1 MKNPTL
7 LSGTVIVKPSLF
19 NAVGSM
25 HDNKAQR
32 NLYLEVLA
40 GTFPKNAQ
48 VVTGTVAN
56 FSGFGCGQNKDILAD
71 DSMMLLEFAQTIHI
85 NKETGEPVTYV
96 DKNGITKISLNT
108 SYTVLARLNA
118 LDYLNAKSMIGA
130 KAVIDTD
137 AKKVEAVEKVK
148 EPAQEPA
155 QEEPTPQS

>member
-32 NLYLEVLA
+32 NIYLEVLA
-40 GTFPKNAQ
+40 GKFPKNAQ

-56 FSGFGCGQNKDILAD
+56 FSGFGCGKDNDILSD
-71 DSMMLLEFAQTIHI
+71 DSMMLLEFTQTIHKD
-85 NKETGEPVTYV
+85 KETGETVTYV
-96 DKNGITKISLNT
+96 DKHGVTKVSLNT
-108 SYTVLARLNA
+108 SYSVLARLNA
-118 LDYLNAKSMIGA
+118 LDYLNAKNIVGA

-137 AKKVEAVEKVK
+137 APKVEATEQVE
-148 EPAQEPA
+148 EPAK
-155 QEEPTPQS
+155 EESTPQS